1 MTSKDIAVTNFTEKL
16 LHFIKNHENV
26 TFSDLKSKFSKL
38 DYMDLVLL
46 CLSGYLLCTK
56 PGKIPTDFRDGN
68 FTVSPNDRFWA
79 SPKAT
84 QLIEERFQRRWQWI
98 VPTIISALAL
108 ILSAIALI
116 VSITQGPEAVY
127 ITNWPQYQG

>member
-1 MTSKDIAVTNFTEKL
+1 MNSQDSVITNFTEKL
-16 LHFIKNHENV
+16 LRYILHHENV
-26 TFSDLKSKFSKL
+26 TFEEIKNKFPKL

-56 PGKIPTDFRDGN
+56 PGELPTDFRDGN
-68 FTVSPNDRFWA
+68 FTVSTNDQFWA

-84 QLIEERFQRRWQWI
+84 QLIEERRQRRWQWI

-116 VSITQGPEAVY
+116 ISITQGPAEVY
-127 ITNWPQYQG
+127 ITNWP